1 MIQTGERGRMHG
13 AADAMA
19 VEEEEEVK
27 LVVVVQEEEAVV
39 QEEEAVVEEEEEAVV
54 VEEEGGR
61 GEKARAGPPL
71 FPPSQPAL
79 SPKPHR
85 LLEGAD
91 MKVKTLPQPA
101 APAIDKDRK

>member
-19 VEEEEEVK
+19 VEEEEVEE
-27 LVVVVQEEEAVV
+27 LEVVVVVVLLVVLVVEA
-39 QEEEAVVEEEEEAVV
+39 EEEEEAVV

-61 GEKARAGPPL
+61 GEKARAGPPP
-71 FPPSQPAL
+71 FPLSQPAL

-101 APAIDKDRK
+101 APAIDKDQK